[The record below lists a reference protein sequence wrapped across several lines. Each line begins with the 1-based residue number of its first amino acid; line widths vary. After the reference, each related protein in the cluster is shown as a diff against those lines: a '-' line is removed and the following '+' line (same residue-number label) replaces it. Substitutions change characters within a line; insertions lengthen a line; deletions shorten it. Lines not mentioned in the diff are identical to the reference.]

1 MTRFTPFAET
11 DPLDGDAGT
20 ERLRPGDGILLTAD
34 HLLTEQLYHR
44 ARLARLLAYLAG
56 PGTVAGLDVAWAVTG
71 GVTELQVT
79 PGLAIDYRG
88 RLLELG
94 HLSCL
99 PIADWVAA
107 RAAEPAGAARIAAGR
122 RPAGAGM
129 PEHMVA
135 DLFADFVAYARR
147 PEPAFA
153 TGNADRIDSVEPS
166 LSQDSVHLYLI
177 IRDAA
182 DNRLP
187 ESMISRL
194 VPGAVDIAAVRTAK
208 RQRLWRALAPRP
220 AGLSTPADQPATEHD
235 LTQQA
240 FGGVFLARLRLPLRA
255 GAGGALGFDGS
266 FDMTAAAAAPAFDGR
281 LYSYSA
287 AELALIAGHRR

>member
-1 MTRFTPFAET
+1 MTRFTPFAED
-11 DPLDGDAGT
+11 DPLDAETGT

-44 ARLARLLAYLAG
+44 ARLARLLAYLHGA
-56 PGTVAGLDVAWAVTG
+56 GTVAGLDVQWQVAG
-71 GVTELQVT
+71 GVTELKVT

-94 HLSCL
+94 HESCL
-99 PIADWVAA
+99 PIGEWVAA
-107 RAAEPAGAARIAAGR
+107 QASTAPGRARLAAGQ

-129 PEHMVA
+129 PGHVVC
-135 DLFADFVAYARR
+135 DLFADFAAYARR

-166 LSQDSVHLYLI
+166 LSQDAVWLYLT

-194 VPGAVDIAAVRTAK
+194 VPGAVDIAALRTAK
-208 RQRLWRALAPRP
+208 RQTLWRALAPRP
-220 AGLSTPADQPATEHD
+220 ETLAAPTDQPATEHD

-240 FGGVFLARLRLPLRA
+240 FGGVFLARLRVPVRV
-255 GAGGALGFDGS
+255 GAGGAPAFDDS

-281 LYSYSA
+281 AYSYSA
-287 AELALIAGHRR
+287 AELALLAGHRR